1 MPLATPHG
9 GNHYR
14 VFRKSGSGRFGEHLM
29 RPGKIRDDS
38 ERAGTMTGTA
48 REGIDITRVFD
59 APREQVFAAWTTPEH
74 FAAWYGGDA
83 DVPLDRVSMDVRPG
97 GTWSLVIVVPGTEMP
112 FHGVYREVV
121 APERLVFTLK
131 DAAAPADIEGEV
143 VTVTFAERGRKTT
156 EMVFQQR
163 GGHLTPEQ
171 YAAAEDGWEA
181 FFDAL
186 VNRLAAI

>member
-1 MPLATPHG
+1 
-9 GNHYR
+9 
-14 VFRKSGSGRFGEHLM
+14 
-29 RPGKIRDDS
+29 
-38 ERAGTMTGTA
+38 MTESA
-48 REGIDITRVFD
+48 REGIDISRIFD
-59 APREQVFAAWTTPEH
+59 APRELVFEAWTTPEH

-83 DVPLDRVSMDVRPG
+83 EVPLDRVSMDVRPG

-131 DAAAPADIEGEV
+131 DATAPDDVEGEI
-143 VTVTFAERGRKTT
+143 VTVTFTDRGDKTT

-163 GGHLTPEQ
+163 GGNLTAEQ